1 MGGKGGAVPGGRG
14 RDGRRRCGGGGC
26 GESLEGLEVFGGGG
40 RGGLC
45 RGAPPEG
52 EWGAAACS
60 RLARGAG
67 CARGRVGVQQLAGV
81 VGGGAQGRVGGARS
95 AGGAQG
101 RVGVQQ
107 FARGLEVQQGL
118 QRPGVHGVGVRAAAA
133 CVELQHVCRGCVQ
146 PSSRV
151 PIPPQVPP
159 PPPIPPPVPPWR
171 CAPWTAFSS
180 LPTRM
185 SSWGGLP
192 RSWSTSCCRGSTTG
206 RGTVWHRGVR
216 ALPCIGPM
224 GFAWRGWEPW
234 QLLQPGCRALC
245 CRAPILPE
253 DAQSIIWL
261 CPGFES
267 DLIPDAA
274 ISDGPEMAKNMGGFS
289 WDGVAQFRDPV
300 S

>member
-1 MGGKGGAVPGGRG
+1 MQQACTRCWVCAGKG
-14 RDGRRRCGGGGC
+14 
-26 GESLEGLEVFGGGG
+26 
-40 RGGLC
+40 
-45 RGAPPEG
+45 
-52 EWGAAACS
+52 WGAAAC
-60 RLARGAG
+60 RCRWGGCAGEGWGRTECWGCAGEGWGAAVCTWPG
-67 CARGRVGVQQLAGV
+67 GAAGFAEAWGARGRGEGCSSVR
-81 VGGGAQGRVGGARS
+81 GAAAR
-95 AGGAQG
+95 
-101 RVGVQQ
+101 
-107 FARGLEVQQGL
+107 L
-118 QRPGVHGVGVRAAAA
+118 QGVRAAILT
-133 CVELQHVCRGCVQ
+133 CPY
-146 PSSRV
+146 PSPGS
-151 PIPPQVPP
+151 P

-185 SSWGGLP
+185 SSWGGSP

-267 DLIPDAA
+267 DLTPDAV